1 MADYPFNLW
10 GAQEHFNGP
19 GRNDGE
25 TYKTREFKLSSG
37 IVYTE
42 IEHHGSG
49 DFKLEFV
56 PTEGIS
62 RGVATATSL
71 GSTVAASA
79 ATGAAIGS
87 IVPIAGTFIGAAVG
101 GAAGWLV
108 GGKVGDAIGEA
119 MSPIIWTPVDGKGRL
134 NFLDTVRVRDED
146 DEALPTGKYRLEV
159 KSRSRWSCRFIQPAL
174 GQSTEALAEALCYD
188 DDYQDNVPAGT
199 YVLGPFKSGARPLLA
214 NIRHSGGGEF
224 FFTTVA
230 IDGMHQYVYCREGQ
244 FAAEDLQTDIRPG
257 KEYLLIV
264 SSNGGW
270 NLAFTEGY

>member
-1 MADYPFNLW
+1 MADYPFNLR

-25 TYKTREFKLSSG
+25 TYKSREFNLKPG
-37 IVYTE
+37 IVYAE
-42 IEHHGSG
+42 IEHHGYG

-56 PTEGIS
+56 PTEGFS
-62 RGVATATSL
+62 RGAATATSV
-71 GSTVAASA
+71 GGGGAAGA
-79 ATGAAIGS
+79 VTGAAIGS
-87 IVPIAGTFIGAAVG
+87 VVPVAGTILGALVG
-101 GAAGWLV
+101 GAVGWFAS
-108 GGKVGDAIGEA
+108 GAIDDAIT
-119 MSPIIWTPVDGKGRL
+119 PKIWAPVDGKGKCDL
-134 NFLDTVRVRDED
+134 LDFVRIRDED
-146 DEALPTGKYRLEV
+146 DDALPTGKYRLEV
-159 KSRSRWSCRFIQPAL
+159 KSQSRWSCRFIQPAL
-174 GQSTEALAEALCYD
+174 GQSTETLAEALCYD

-199 YVLGPFKSGARPLLA
+199 YVLGLFKSGVRPLLA

-264 SSNGGW
+264 SSTGEW